1 MTHYFFPFTAFKR
14 DRAIAPILPLV
25 LLGVN
30 ASGLVDPAHADIVIP
45 DPTVAPAVAPQL
57 SPSQSGWPQPPVLP
71 PSDFQPGSS
80 PSPRSI
86 PANSQPIAPVPQGF
100 PAPQESVPSA
110 PLSSPPE
117 VAQPTTPPASA
128 AGPNLAD
135 QPEMTT
141 VVTYVNPNAP
151 MAQDMPGA
159 GSEQVPYRTITYA
172 LQQAKPGTVVQL
184 MPGTYAQPTG
194 EVFPLVVPP
203 WVTLRGD
210 RTQAQAVQIIG
221 GGVFISRTFASQN
234 MAILVGKNTIV
245 EGVTVSNPN
254 VRGTGIWVESTNPLI
269 RNCLLTKNHREGI
282 FVTGTANPKI
292 TNNTFIANGGDGISV
307 TSQAMGEITA
317 NVFEN
322 TGFGL
327 AIGQNSAPIV
337 DGNRITG
344 NVDGIYINDAAQP
357 VLRNNVIEANQHTGI
372 VVTIRARPNLGT
384 IDSHGNNTIRGNG
397 KFDLLNGTKQEII
410 YAIGNLLDPKRVSGR
425 FVFEMPPSAVM
436 PPVLTP

>member
-1 MTHYFFPFTAFKR
+1 MTHYFFPFTAFKC
-14 DRAIAPILPLV
+14 DRAIAPILPLL

-45 DPTVAPAVAPQL
+45 DPTVAPAAAPPV

-71 PSDFQPGSS
+71 SSGSQPGSS
-80 PSPRSI
+80 SSPVSI
-86 PANSQPIAPVPQGF
+86 PANSQPVMPVPQVF
-100 PAPQESVPSA
+100 PVPQESVPSV
-110 PLSSPPE
+110 PLSSPSE

-128 AGPNLAD
+128 AGPNFSD
-135 QPEMTT
+135 RPEMTT
-141 VVTYVNPNAP
+141 VVTYVNPGAP
-151 MAQDMPGA
+151 TAQDIAGA

-172 LQQAKPGTVVQL
+172 LQQAKPGTIVQL
-184 MPGTYAQPTG
+184 MPGTYSQQTG
-194 EVFPLVVPP
+194 EAFPLFVPP
-203 WVTLRGD
+203 WVALRGD
-210 RTQAQAVQIIG
+210 SSQAQAVQIIG

-245 EGVTVSNPN
+245 EGITVSNPN

-269 RNCLLTKNHREGI
+269 RNCLLTKSHREGI

-292 TNNTFIANGGDGISV
+292 TNNTFIENGGDGISV
-307 TSQAMGEITA
+307 ASQAMGEITA
-317 NVFEN
+317 NVFEK

-357 VLRNNVIEANQHTGI
+357 VLRNNVIEANQRTGI

-384 IDSHGNNTIRGNG
+384 IDSPGNNTIRGNG
-397 KFDLLNGTKQEII
+397 KFDLLNGTKQETI
-410 YAIGNLLDPKRVSGR
+410 YAIGNVLDPKRVSGR
-425 FVFEMPPSAVM
+425 VVFEMPPSAAM
-436 PPVLTP
+436 PTVLTP